1 MKQVET
7 IPTAEGGITR
17 NPLTG
22 SKKVYVP
29 GKLHDISVAMREI
42 VLTDTVQKFGKDAEK
57 VLKNPSVTV
66 YDTSGPYTDP
76 DFEIDLK
83 KGLPRLRESWIV
95 KRGDVEQLSESSS
108 EYCSVRQADK
118 SLDYLRFEHIA
129 KPYRAKIGANVS
141 QMHYAKKGIVT
152 PEMEYVAIREN
163 QRIDEYNEQ
172 LSARDRET
180 LCHQH
185 QGQSFGAATPKS
197 RITAEFVR
205 DEIALGRAVLPSNI
219 NHPESEPMIIGRNFL
234 VKINT
239 NIGNSAVSSSIEEEV
254 EKAVWSCRWGGDT
267 LMDLSTGKNIH
278 ETREWIIR
286 NCPVPVGT
294 VPIYQALEK

>member
-1 MKQVET
+1 MNDSHAIIHHNIKDMKQVET

-17 NPLTG
+17 KPLTG

-29 GKLHDISVAMREI
+29 GKLHDIKVAMREI
-42 VLTDTVQKFGKDAEK
+42 TLTDTVQKFGKDAEK

-83 KGLPRLRESWIV
+83 KGLPRLREEWIV
-95 KRGDVEQLSESSS
+95 KRGDVEQLSQSSS
-108 EYCSVRQADK
+108 DYCNARQADK

-129 KPYRAKIGANVS
+129 KPYRAKAGANVS

-180 LCHQH
+180 RC
-185 QGQSFGAATPKS
+185 
-197 RITAEFVR
+197 
-205 DEIALGRAVLPSNI
+205 
-219 NHPESEPMIIGRNFL
+219 
-234 VKINT
+234 
-239 NIGNSAVSSSIEEEV
+239 
-254 EKAVWSCRWGGDT
+254 
-267 LMDLSTGKNIH
+267 
-278 ETREWIIR
+278 
-286 NCPVPVGT
+286 
-294 VPIYQALEK
+294 